1 MPRNLAAPNK
11 KSKLREDMMY
21 NVRGIGTAFV
31 VLAAAC
37 AATVGARAQDYKIG
51 YITDLSG
58 PLAGSYTPTWQ
69 GFELY
74 IKALNGR
81 GGVNGRKVNV
91 TIDDDGLRADRA
103 VAAAKKQVESNEV
116 LGIFGL
122 SLSSTQAPVI
132 AEMQKVGV
140 PVASTF
146 SAILDALPPA
156 KPDYFSTGVTFEVA
170 GEAIGTL
177 QKRIVPSGKV
187 VGITFD
193 SVGGRAANNHNK
205 LAVEKEGYTWDEVLF
220 PVRTADFTPFAQTA
234 AAMKPA
240 MIVGHYGAE
249 QNIGVIA
256 ALRGAGYAGPYII
269 AAYGASED
277 TARQAA
283 AQAGSG
289 ENIYMVSRYAV
300 PTDNAPGMSDL
311 AAAAKKYGI
320 ANPTSMHVT
329 GWVLGMFAE
338 QALKN
343 CGAECTRE
351 GLDKAM
357 QSVKLDTKGLTGGP
371 IEMSADNH
379 YGPTYW
385 RLYHWETDKFVG
397 VGDWLK
403 KTGLEF
409 PAK

>member
-1 MPRNLAAPNK
+1 MEKIAIAFAMLAAGCF
-11 KSKLREDMMY
+11 SS
-21 NVRGIGTAFV
+21 
-31 VLAAAC
+31 AAAQ
-37 AATVGARAQDYKIG
+37 AQDYKIG

-69 GFELY
+69 GFDLY
-74 IKALNGR
+74 MKALNDR
-81 GGVNGRKVNV
+81 GGVNGRKVAV

-122 SLSSTQAPVI
+122 SLSSTQASVV
-132 AEMQKVGV
+132 AEMQKAGV
-140 PVASTF
+140 PVVSTF

-156 KPDYFSTGVTFEVA
+156 KPFYYSTGVMFEVA
-170 GEAIGTL
+170 GEAIGVL
-177 QKRIVPSGKV
+177 QKQVAPNGKV
-187 VGITFD
+187 VGMTFD
-193 SVGGRAANNHNK
+193 SVGGRAALAHNK
-205 LAVEKEGYTWDEVLF
+205 LILEKEGYGWGEVIF

-234 AAMKPA
+234 AGMQPA
-240 MIVGHYGAE
+240 MVVGHYGAE

-256 ALRGAGYAGPYII
+256 ALRATGYTGPYVI

-277 TARQAA
+277 TVKQAA

-289 ENIYMVSRYAV
+289 DNLYMVSRYAV
-300 PTDNAPGMSDL
+300 PTDNAPGMADL
-311 AAAAKKYGI
+311 IAAAKKYGV
-320 ANPTSMHVT
+320 ANPSSMHVT

-338 QALKN
+338 EALKK
-343 CGAECTRE
+343 CGANCTRE
-351 GLDKAM
+351 SLDKAI
-357 QSVKLDTKGLTGGP
+357 QGVKLDTKGLTGGP

-385 RLYHWETDKFVG
+385 RLYHWEKDKLVG

-403 KTGLEF
+403 KTDLAF
-409 PAK
+409 PVK

>member
-1 MPRNLAAPNK
+1 MFNRKITGIAFAMLAVGWFG
-11 KSKLREDMMY
+11 ST
-21 NVRGIGTAFV
+21 TAQ
-31 VLAAAC
+31 
-37 AATVGARAQDYKIG
+37 AQDYKIG

-69 GFELY
+69 GFDLY
-74 IKALNGR
+74 IKALNDR
-81 GGVNGRKVNV
+81 GGVNGRKVAV

-103 VAAAKKQVESNEV
+103 VAAAKKQVESNDV

-140 PVASTF
+140 PVVSTF

-156 KPDYFSTGVTFEVA
+156 KPDYFSTGVMFEIA
-170 GEAIGTL
+170 GEAIGVL
-177 QKRIVPSGKV
+177 QKQLVPSGKV
-187 VGITFD
+187 VGMTFD
-193 SVGGRAANNHNK
+193 SVGGRAAILHNGET
-205 LAVEKEGYTWDEVLF
+205 VEKEGYSWGEVLF

-234 AAMKPA
+234 AGMKPA
-240 MIVGHYGAE
+240 MVVGHYGAE

-256 ALRGAGYAGPYII
+256 ALRAAGYNGPYII

-300 PTDNAPGMSDL
+300 PTDKAPGMADL
-311 AAAAKKYGI
+311 MAAAKKYGI

-338 QALKN
+338 EALKK
-343 CGAECTRE
+343 CGADCTRA
-351 GLDKAM
+351 GLDKAI

-371 IEMSADNH
+371 IQMSADNH

-385 RLYHWETDKFVG
+385 RLYHWEKDKLVG

-403 KTGLEF
+403 KTDLDF
-409 PAK
+409 PVK

>member
-1 MPRNLAAPNK
+1 MRILGATFA
-11 KSKLREDMMY
+11 L
-21 NVRGIGTAFV
+21 
-31 VLAAAC
+31 LAAAGVGT
-37 AATVGARAQDYKIG
+37 AAAHAQEYKIG

-74 IKALNGR
+74 MKALNDR
-81 GGVNGRKVNV
+81 GGVNSRKVSV
-91 TIDDDGLRADRA
+91 TIEDDGLRADRA

-140 PVASTF
+140 PVVSTF

-156 KPDYFSTGVTFEVA
+156 KPGYFSTGVMFEVA
-170 GEAIGTL
+170 GEAIGVL
-177 QKRIVPSGKV
+177 QKKIVLSGKV
-187 VGITFD
+187 VGMTFD
-193 SVGGRAANNHNK
+193 SVGGRAAIAHNK
-205 LAVEKEGYTWDEVLF
+205 QMVEKEGYTWGEVLF

-234 AAMKPA
+234 AEMHPA
-240 MIVGHYGAE
+240 SVVGHYGAE
-249 QNIGVIA
+249 QSIGMIA
-256 ALRGAGYAGPYII
+256 ALRAAGYTGPYII
-269 AAYGASED
+269 AAYGSSED

-300 PTDNAPGMSDL
+300 PTDDAPGMADL
-311 AAAAKKYGI
+311 LAAAKKYGV
-320 ANPTSMHVT
+320 ANPNSMHVT
-329 GWVLGMFAE
+329 GWVLGMFAG

-343 CGAECTRE
+343 CGADCTRQ
-351 GLDKAM
+351 GLEKAI
-357 QSVKLDTKGLTGGP
+357 QGVTLDTKGLTGGP
-371 IEMSADNH
+371 IEMSVDNH

-385 RLYHWETDKFVG
+385 RLYHWENDKLVG
-397 VGDWLK
+397 IGDWLK
-403 KTGLEF
+403 KTNPVF
-409 PAK
+409 PVK

>member
-1 MPRNLAAPNK
+1 MTKAK
-11 KSKLREDMMY
+11 M
-21 NVRGIGTAFV
+21 IGMVIAMLTAEFFGS
-31 VLAAAC
+31 
-37 AATVGARAQDYKIG
+37 TSARAQDYKIG

-69 GFELY
+69 GFDLY
-74 IKALNGR
+74 IKALNDR
-81 GGVNGRKVNV
+81 GGVNGRKIAV

-103 VAAAKKQVESNEV
+103 VAAAKKQVESNGV

-140 PVASTF
+140 PVVSTF

-156 KPDYFSTGVTFEVA
+156 KPDYFSTGVMFEVA
-170 GEAIGTL
+170 GEAIGVL
-177 QKRIVPSGKV
+177 QKQVAPSGKV
-187 VGITFD
+187 VGMTFD
-193 SVGGRAANNHNK
+193 SVGGRAAIAHNK
-205 LAVEKEGYTWDEVLF
+205 ETVEKEGYTWGEVLF

-234 AAMKPA
+234 AGMQPA
-240 MIVGHYGAE
+240 TVVGHYGAE

-256 ALRGAGYAGPYII
+256 ALRAAGYTGPYII

-289 ENIYMVSRYAV
+289 QNIYMVSRYAV
-300 PTDNAPGMSDL
+300 PTDNAPGMADL
-311 AAAAKKYGI
+311 LAAAKKYGV

-338 QALKN
+338 EALKT
-343 CGAECTRE
+343 CGADCTRE
-351 GLDKAM
+351 GLDKAI

-371 IEMSADNH
+371 IQMSADNH

-385 RLYHWETDKFVG
+385 RLYRWEKDKLVG
-397 VGDWLK
+397 ASEWLK
-403 KTGLEF
+403 KTDLTF
-409 PAK
+409 PVK

>member
-1 MPRNLAAPNK
+1 MTKTKMMSLVFAMLAAGFFG
-11 KSKLREDMMY
+11 S
-21 NVRGIGTAFV
+21 
-31 VLAAAC
+31 AA
-37 AATVGARAQDYKIG
+37 ARAQDYKIG

-69 GFELY
+69 GFDLY
-74 IKALNGR
+74 VKALNER
-81 GGVNGRKVNV
+81 GGVNGRKIAV

-103 VAAAKKQVESNEV
+103 VAAAKKQVESNGV

-140 PVASTF
+140 PVVSTF

-156 KPDYFSTGVTFEVA
+156 KPDYFSTGVMFEVA
-170 GEAIGTL
+170 GEAIGVL
-177 QKRIVPSGKV
+177 QKQVAPSGKV
-187 VGITFD
+187 VGMTFD
-193 SVGGRAANNHNK
+193 SVGGRAAIAHNK
-205 LAVEKEGYTWDEVLF
+205 ETLEKEGYTWGEVLF

-234 AAMKPA
+234 ADMQPA
-240 MIVGHYGAE
+240 TIVGHYGAE

-256 ALRGAGYAGPYII
+256 ALRAAGYTGPYII

-289 ENIYMVSRYAV
+289 DNIYMVSRYAV
-300 PTDNAPGMSDL
+300 PTDNAPGMADL
-311 AAAAKKYGI
+311 LAAAKKYGI

-338 QALKN
+338 EALKT
-343 CGAECTRE
+343 CGADCTRE
-351 GLDKAM
+351 GLDKAI
-357 QSVKLDTKGLTGGP
+357 QTIKLDTKGLTGGP
-371 IEMSADNH
+371 IQMSPDNH

-385 RLYHWETDKFVG
+385 RLYHWEMDKLVG
-397 VGDWLK
+397 VGGWLK
-403 KTGLEF
+403 KSDLEF
-409 PAK
+409 PVK

>member
-1 MPRNLAAPNK
+1 MNNGKKIGIVVAILAAGCFG
-11 KSKLREDMMY
+11 S
-21 NVRGIGTAFV
+21 
-31 VLAAAC
+31 AAAQ
-37 AATVGARAQDYKIG
+37 AQDYKIG

-74 IKALNGR
+74 MKALNDR
-81 GGVNGRKVNV
+81 GGVNGRKIAV

-122 SLSSTQAPVI
+122 SLSSTQAPLI

-140 PVASTF
+140 PVVSTF

-156 KPDYFSTGVTFEVA
+156 KPNYYSTGVMFEVA
-170 GEAIGTL
+170 GEAIGVL
-177 QKRIVPSGKV
+177 QKAIAPSGKV
-187 VGITFD
+187 VGMTFD
-193 SVGGRAANNHNK
+193 SVGGRAAMAHNK
-205 LAVEKEGYTWDEVLF
+205 LTLEKEGYSWGEVIF

-234 AAMKPA
+234 AGMQPA
-240 MIVGHYGAE
+240 MVVGHYGAE

-256 ALRGAGYAGPYII
+256 ALRAAGYTGPYVV

-277 TARQAA
+277 TAKQAA

-289 ENIYMVSRYAV
+289 DNIYMVSRYAV
-300 PTDNAPGMSDL
+300 PTDNAPGVADL
-311 AAAAKKYGI
+311 LAAAKKYGVV
-320 ANPTSMHVT
+320 NPTSMHVT

-338 QALKN
+338 EALKK
-343 CGAECTRE
+343 CGADCTRQA
-351 GLDKAM
+351 LDKAI
-357 QSVKLDTKGLTGGP
+357 QGVKLDTKGLTGGP
-371 IEMSADNH
+371 IVMSADNH

-385 RLYHWETDKFVG
+385 RLYHWEKDKLVG
-397 VGDWLK
+397 IGDWLK
-403 KTGLEF
+403 KAELTF
-409 PAK
+409 PVK

>member
-1 MPRNLAAPNK
+1 MTRTEKIA
-11 KSKLREDMMY
+11 
-21 NVRGIGTAFV
+21 IGFAM
-31 VLAAAC
+31 LAAASV
-37 AATVGARAQDYKIG
+37 ASLSAQAQDYKIG

-69 GFELY
+69 GFDLY
-74 IKALNGR
+74 IKALNDR
-81 GGVNGRKVNV
+81 GGVNGRKVAV

-122 SLSSTQAPVI
+122 SLSSTQAPLVV
-132 AEMQKVGV
+132 EMQKVGV
-140 PVASTF
+140 PVVSTF

-156 KPDYFSTGVTFEVA
+156 KPFYYSTGVMFEVA
-170 GEAIGTL
+170 GEAIGVL
-177 QKRIVPSGKV
+177 QKQIAPNGKV
-187 VGITFD
+187 VGMTFD
-193 SVGGRAANNHNK
+193 SVGGRAAMAHNK
-205 LAVEKEGYTWDEVLF
+205 LTLEKEGYSWGEVIF

-234 AAMKPA
+234 AAMQPA
-240 MIVGHYGAE
+240 MVVGHYGAE

-256 ALRGAGYAGPYII
+256 ALRATGYTGPYVV
-269 AAYGASED
+269 AAYGASEE
-277 TARQAA
+277 TVKQAA

-289 ENIYMVSRYAV
+289 DDLYMVSRYAV
-300 PTDNAPGMSDL
+300 LTDNAPGMAGL
-311 AAAAKKYGI
+311 IAAAKKHGI

-338 QALKN
+338 EALKR
-343 CGAECTRE
+343 CGAGCTRE
-351 GLDKAM
+351 SLDKAI
-357 QSVKLDTKGLTGGP
+357 QGVKLDTKGLTGGP

-385 RLYHWETDKFVG
+385 RLYHWEKDKLVG

-403 KTGLEF
+403 KTDLAF
-409 PAK
+409 PVK

>member
-1 MPRNLAAPNK
+1 MTNTK
-11 KSKLREDMMY
+11 KIAIAFAML
-21 NVRGIGTAFV
+21 TAGYFAS
-31 VLAAAC
+31 AAAQ
-37 AATVGARAQDYKIG
+37 AQDYKIG

-69 GFELY
+69 GFDLY
-74 IKALNGR
+74 MKALNDR
-81 GGVNGRKVNV
+81 GGVNGRKVAV

-140 PVASTF
+140 PVVSTF

-156 KPDYFSTGVTFEVA
+156 KPFYYSTGVMFEVA
-170 GEAIGTL
+170 GEAIGVL
-177 QKRIVPSGKV
+177 QKQIASSGKV
-187 VGITFD
+187 VGMTFD
-193 SVGGRAANNHNK
+193 SVGGRAAIQHNK
-205 LAVEKEGYTWDEVLF
+205 LTVEKEGYSWGEVLF

-234 AAMKPA
+234 ADMKPA
-240 MIVGHYGAE
+240 MVVGHYGAE

-256 ALRGAGYAGPYII
+256 ALRAAGYTGPYVI

-277 TARQAA
+277 TAKQAVT
-283 AQAGSG
+283 QAGSG
-289 ENIYMVSRYAV
+289 DNIYMVSRYAV
-300 PTDNAPGMSDL
+300 PTDNAPGMADLL
-311 AAAAKKYGI
+311 AAAKTYGI
-320 ANPTSMHVT
+320 ANPNSMHVT

-338 QALKN
+338 EALKKCSTN
-343 CGAECTRE
+343 CTRAS
-351 GLDKAM
+351 LDKAI
-357 QSVKLDTKGLTGGP
+357 QGVNFDTKDLTGGA
-371 IEMSADNH
+371 IEMLADNH
-379 YGPTYW
+379 YGTTYW
-385 RLYHWETDKFVG
+385 QLYHWEKDKLVG